1 MSKWMII
8 LAIFSVVA
16 VIAGYHY
23 YRIQTHW
30 VASADYKKPS
40 HKQAQTL
47 VVSYSRTGNTEA
59 EAKEVAK
66 FFDADLITIQ
76 APAYIN
82 DLSGLKQASDDAMA
96 ELETTD
102 LIHDPID
109 LQQYELII
117 LSTPTWWFRPAVPM
131 WVFVNSQQFYGK
143 KVFLM
148 MTGNSRY
155 EPAMIEKFSNRVTE
169 QNGKYLDMLFV
180 QRGRIFWQKSK
191 QEVNAEV
198 SDALLQLNHK
208 WEEIL
213 N

>member
-1 MSKWMII
+1 MSKSMII
-8 LAIFSVVA
+8 LAVFCLAAI
-16 VIAGYHY
+16 IAGYHY
-23 YRIQTHW
+23 YRTQTYW
-30 VASADYKKPS
+30 VSSADYKKPS
-40 HKQAQTL
+40 KKQAKTL

-59 EAKEVAK
+59 VAKEAAN

-76 APAYIN
+76 APTYIN
-82 DLSGLKQASDDAMA
+82 DLSGLKQASDDALV
-96 ELETTD
+96 ELEITD

-109 LQQYELII
+109 LQRYELII

-131 WVFVNSQQFYGK
+131 WTFVNSQQFYGK

-155 EPAMIEKFSNRVTE
+155 EPAIIEKFADRVTT
-169 QNGKYLDMLFV
+169 QNGEYLDMLFV

-198 SDALLQLNHK
+198 SDALSQLNHK

>member
-16 VIAGYHY
+16 IIAGYHY
-23 YRIQTHW
+23 YRTQTHW
-30 VASADYKKPS
+30 VASDDYKKPS
-40 HKQAQTL
+40 EKQAQTL

-59 EAKEVAK
+59 AAKEAAK

-76 APAYIN
+76 APEYIN

-96 ELETTD
+96 ELETAK
-102 LIHDPID
+102 INYDPID
-109 LQQYELII
+109 LQQYDLII

-131 WVFVNSQQFYGK
+131 WAFVNSQQFYGK

-155 EPAMIEKFSNRVTE
+155 EPAMIEKFADRVTT
-169 QNGKYLDMLFV
+169 QNGEYLDMLFV

-198 SDALLQLNHK
+198 SDALSQLNQK
-208 WEEIL
+208 WEDIL

>member
-16 VIAGYHY
+16 VMAGYHY
-23 YRIQTHW
+23 YRTQTHW
-30 VASADYKKPS
+30 VVSADYKKPS
-40 HKQAQTL
+40 VKQAKTL
-47 VVSYSRTGNTEA
+47 VISYSRTGNTEA
-59 EAKEVAK
+59 AAKEAAK
-66 FFDADLITIQ
+66 YFDADLITIQ

-96 ELETTD
+96 ELETAE
-102 LIHDPID
+102 INYDPID
-109 LQQYELII
+109 LQQYDLIM

-131 WVFVNSQQFYGK
+131 WAFVNSQQFYGK

-155 EPAMIEKFSNRVTE
+155 EPAMIEKFADRVTT
-169 QNGKYLDMLFV
+169 QNGEYLDMLFV

-198 SDALLQLNHK
+198 SDALSQLNHK

>member
-16 VIAGYHY
+16 IIAGYHY
-23 YRIQTHW
+23 YRTQTHW
-30 VASADYKKPS
+30 VASDDYKKPS
-40 HKQAQTL
+40 ENQAQTL

-59 EAKEVAK
+59 AAKEAAK

-102 LIHDPID
+102 LIHEPID
-109 LQQYELII
+109 LQQYDLII

-131 WVFVNSQQFYGK
+131 WAFVNSQQFYGK

-155 EPAMIEKFSNRVTE
+155 EPAMIEKFADRVTA
-169 QNGKYLDMLFV
+169 QNGEYLDMLFV

-198 SDALLQLNHK
+198 SDALSQLNQK
-208 WEEIL
+208 WEDIL